1 MELDH
6 FLTPRTKNSKWI
18 IDLTVRCETIKLLE
32 ENIGKMLYNVN
43 LNNNFLNMSLKVRE
57 TKVKANKSDYIKLKN
72 FYTPLDTIINK
83 MKRQPTE

>member
-1 MELDH
+1 
-6 FLTPRTKNSKWI
+6 
-18 IDLTVRCETIKLLE
+18 
-32 ENIGKMLYNVN
+32 MLYNVN